1 MLAILFVAILVFIEF
16 KYVRV
21 VSEEKQVIASKSDL
35 VKEAA

>member
-16 KYVRV
+16 KYVRI
-21 VSEEKQVIASKSDL
+21 VSEEKQVMEPKSDL